1 MAKIRV
7 EGIGDIEIQDRDM
20 WATEETMALIAA
32 KLKAIPQITKADN
45 KTQEQTNKNLK
56 EQNTQIRFYNRHMFD
71 NIKSV
76 RMAKIAFDNLAMAI
90 DGSMGIVRGIMNVT
104 GKMSDLNF
112 AIDMGTNAITRFTD
126 MVPIVGAF
134 LTSLVEAKAEILK
147 MKLAFIDLTG
157 DTFSEL
163 SRMGVSASE
172 EMDSMIKNFIDTGA
186 TLEVMKATV
195 QENAEVI
202 TRFGGTAE
210 AGIKQ
215 FTQNIDSLTDKDSGL
230 GMGLR
235 VLGLNAQ
242 TIAESMADFYQI
254 NRRNMDFGR
263 LTQPQLNE
271 QLSQRIR
278 NERILTELTGIQVD
292 EQRQKAMEMAS
303 SAGIQAAMM
312 GLDSETRNQLT
323 TLFDGL
329 DPIARQFAGEILAFG
344 GPVNEITAQFSAL
357 APEVAEQIKAA
368 VGAISNG
375 APSTT
380 YIARISQAYADNVEA
395 MAGTAKLTLLS
406 NANFESMAESFLRA
420 QDQSIQ
426 LQALQ
431 AQGFDTFEEFE
442 KQLSQLGKAQ
452 QDEISALMQDE
463 KLTDKEKRLRLG
475 EIVDNEKLANVIF
488 NRMKVEQAGAETQA
502 EIFNTLMSNFDSLS
516 DTTGELIEALGKYAE
531 KVVNFFDSQ
540 EQEAETYNYGGGSVG
555 EMKAKLATAHG
566 VDDKVSNDF
575 SIKTNKQQ
583 SVKNN
588 FMGGQLFPGMLSM
601 VGELGPE
608 LISMGNSMGE
618 VINDKTTSDIMGA
631 AQGIVQ
637 ALKADVG
644 AGGDLMSGTGLSKTM
659 SAIESSAPMLESSMA
674 KLGGDMQQ
682 QSVDLLTRI
691 ANDNADIKKLM
702 NRILPKAMSG
712 NGYF

>member
-1 MAKIRV
+1 MAKINV
-7 EGIGDIEIQDRDM
+7 EGIGDIDIPDQSM
-20 WATEETMALIAA
+20 WATEETLALIAA
-32 KLKAIPQITKADN
+32 KLKALPGQTNQDN
-45 KTQEQTNKNLK
+45 KNRKD
-56 EQNTQIRFYNRHMFD
+56 QNTQIRFFNRHMYD
-71 NIKSV
+71 TTKSV
-76 RMAKIAFDNLAMAI
+76 RVAKIAFDTLAKVV

-112 AIDMGTNAITRFTD
+112 AIDMGTNAITRFTN
-126 MVPIVGAF
+126 MVPVVGAF
-134 LTSLVEAKAEILK
+134 ITSLVEAKAEILK

-312 GLDSETRNQLT
+312 GLDTETRTQLT

-431 AQGFDTFEEFE
+431 AQGFNTFEEFE
-442 KQLSQLGKAQ
+442 KQLSQLGEAQ
-452 QDEISALMQDE
+452 QDEISALMQNE

-488 NRMKVEQAGAETQA
+488 DRMRVEQAGAEAQA
-502 EIFNTLMSNFDSLS
+502 EIFETLMGDFGNLSNATAKLVK
-516 DTTGELIEALGKYAE
+516 ALGDYAVEVTSMFDTAPGQSNSE
-531 KVVNFFDSQ
+531 KRQDPKGTSGLKQ
-540 EQEAETYNYGGGSVG
+540 GGS
-555 EMKAKLATAHG
+555 
-566 VDDKVSNDF
+566 F
-575 SIKTNKQQ
+575 SISGVLDGGQIG
-583 SVKNN
+583 SKNERKPIYSN

-674 KLGGDMQQ
+674 KLGGDIQQ

-712 NGYF
+712 NGFF